1 MPLTVVCGVQCA
13 CVQAP
18 PGTITLAGRPLLLEP
33 VPAPGYPTPGYEMT
47 RHQLGECVLLLPA
60 AW

>member
-33 VPAPGYPTPGYEMT
+33 VPGYQTS
-47 RHQLGECVLLLPA
+47 RQLGEHCVWLLPVENNK
-60 AW
+60 